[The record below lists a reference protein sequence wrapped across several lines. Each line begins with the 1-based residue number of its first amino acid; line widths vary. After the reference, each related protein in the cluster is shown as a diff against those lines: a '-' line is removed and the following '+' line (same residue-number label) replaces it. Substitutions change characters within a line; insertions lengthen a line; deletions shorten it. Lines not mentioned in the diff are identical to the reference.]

1 MLKKLSL
8 LGLASLCFS
17 SQVYAGLPQM
27 MKVYS
32 NPSSAPQ
39 VSGCKGD
46 MYCNAFIALAGQ
58 WKSIPDSYRYKGAY
72 NIKADAKKGVTY
84 DDQGRNIGLQRGFY
98 FQTERSQ
105 QLIDGMDHYA
115 ETKKHRP
122 VNYEGGLAVLLYIED
137 KNGWAKD

>member
-1 MLKKLSL
+1 
-8 LGLASLCFS
+8 
-17 SQVYAGLPQM
+17 M
-27 MKVYS
+27 MKVYR

-72 NIKADAKKGVTY
+72 NIKAYAKKGVTY

-98 FQTERSQ
+98 FQTEKSQ
-105 QLIDGMDHYA
+105 QLIDGMYHYA
-115 ETKKHRP
+115 ETKKHVP